1 MFRTVGCPLCEL
13 DGSCGSPMF
22 GSRDRKRAGCRREE
36 RIVVMKKALVA
47 TVVLVAGLVAYN
59 YATTGEIK
67 VVPTFSLSE
76 EEQELKDL
84 EDRFKAARRQFAQ
97 AHRAA
102 AVGGLDTTADVEA
115 ARRAVGEI
123 DAELKALRERT
134 TSEKVR
140 READE
145 LDALVSAFK
154 NELR

>member
-1 MFRTVGCPLCEL
+1 
-13 DGSCGSPMF
+13 MF
-22 GSRDRKRAGCRREE
+22 GSRGRKTGYRREE

-47 TVVLVAGLVAYN
+47 AVVLVAGLVAYN

-84 EDRFKAARRQFAQ
+84 GDRFKAARRQFAQ

-102 AVGGLDTTADVEA
+102 AVGGVDTTADVEA

-123 DAELKALRERT
+123 DADLTALKERT
-134 TSEKVR
+134 TSDKVR
-140 READE
+140 RDADE
-145 LDALVSAFK
+145 LDALVSEFK
-154 NELR
+154 SELR